1 MNHPSV
7 YVLDISV
14 LLYTPDAIFDFPM
27 KEVLLP
33 VSILDA
39 LEPLRQDLGEKGRVA
54 NLVSKILD
62 ECRQLGNLVEGVSLP
77 NGGKLRIELADPETE
92 AIPFSF
98 NSRNPSNRILA
109 VAWLL
114 SRENKDVVFVS
125 RDENLRTKANTLN
138 VPTISYKGRRRD
150 DSNLYSGI
158 HHCEVSKKKLR
169 NLNQQSFISIEEV
182 KSELDENIK
191 FFPNQGL
198 LLNNP
203 EVPEE
208 DVLAI
213 YNQSKNK
220 FLTVSKE
227 QGVWGIRPRNLEQR
241 LALALLVDPNI
252 SIVTL
257 SGKAGTG
264 KTLLALAVGLQQM
277 MVDNIYS
284 RMLVSR
290 PIFPMGRDLGF
301 LPGDTQEKLSPWM
314 QPIFDNLELL
324 INNTSEKK
332 SSKQDSYQELMER
345 GMLVVE
351 PLTYIRGRSIPNQ
364 HMIVDEAQNLT
375 PHEMKTIV
383 SRAGD
388 GTKIVLTGDPN
399 QIDNTDVN
407 LSSNGLS
414 TLVER
419 FKGSQLA
426 GHVRFTSV
434 ERSALA
440 ELAANVL

>member
-1 MNHPSV
+1 M
-7 YVLDISV
+7 
-14 LLYTPDAIFDFPM
+14 
-27 KEVLLP
+27 
-33 VSILDA
+33 
-39 LEPLRQDLGEKGRVA
+39 
-54 NLVSKILD
+54 
-62 ECRQLGNLVEGVSLP
+62 
-77 NGGKLRIELADPETE
+77 
-92 AIPFSF
+92 
-98 NSRNPSNRILA
+98 
-109 VAWLL
+109 
-114 SRENKDVVFVS
+114 
-125 RDENLRTKANTLN
+125 
-138 VPTISYKGRRRD
+138 RD

-182 KSELDENIK
+182 RSELDENIK

-332 SSKQDSYQELMER
+332 SSKRDSYQELMER

-399 QIDNTDVN
+399 QIDNTDVY

>member
-109 VAWLL
+109 VAWML

-169 NLNQQSFISIEEV
+169 NLNQQSFISMEEV
-182 KSELDENIK
+182 QSELNENIK

-332 SSKQDSYQELMER
+332 SSKRDSYQELMER

>member
-138 VPTISYKGRRRD
+138 VPTISYQGRRRD

-182 KSELDENIK
+182 RSELDENIK

-277 MVDNIYS
+277 MLENIHS

-332 SSKQDSYQELMER
+332 SSKRDSYQELMER

>member
-125 RDENLRTKANTLN
+125 RDENLRTKANALN
-138 VPTISYKGRRRD
+138 VPTISYQGRMRD

-169 NLNQQSFISIEEV
+169 NLNQQSFISMEEV
-182 KSELDENIK
+182 QSELNENIK

-332 SSKQDSYQELMER
+332 SSKRDSYQELIER

>member
-1 MNHPSV
+1 MNLPSV

-169 NLNQQSFISIEEV
+169 NLNQQSFISMEEV
-182 KSELDENIK
+182 QSELNENIK

-220 FLTVSKE
+220 FLTVSTE

-277 MVDNIYS
+277 MVENIYS

-414 TLVER
+414 TLVES

-440 ELAANVL
+440 ELAANAL

>member
-125 RDENLRTKANTLN
+125 RDENLRTKANALN
-138 VPTISYKGRRRD
+138 VPTISYQGRMRD

-182 KSELDENIK
+182 RSELDENIK

-332 SSKQDSYQELMER
+332 SSKRDSYQELMER

-388 GTKIVLTGDPN
+388 GTKIVLTGDAN

>member
-1 MNHPSV
+1 MNLPSV

-14 LLYTPDAIFDFPM
+14 LLYAPDAIFDFPM

-138 VPTISYKGRRRD
+138 VPTISYQGRRRD

-182 KSELDENIK
+182 QSELDENIK

-332 SSKQDSYQELMER
+332 SSKRDSYQELMER

>member
-138 VPTISYKGRRRD
+138 VPTISYQGRRRD

-182 KSELDENIK
+182 KSELDENIQ

-332 SSKQDSYQELMER
+332 SSKRDSYQELMER

>member
-1 MNHPSV
+1 MNLPSV

-138 VPTISYKGRRRD
+138 VPTISYQGRRRD

-169 NLNQQSFISIEEV
+169 NLNQQSIISIEEV

-332 SSKQDSYQELMER
+332 SSKRDSYQELMER

>member
-138 VPTISYKGRRRD
+138 VPTISYQGPRRD

-158 HHCEVSKKKLR
+158 HNCEVSKKKLR
-169 NLNQQSFISIEEV
+169 NLNQQSFISMEEV
-182 KSELDENIK
+182 QSELNENIK

-332 SSKQDSYQELMER
+332 SSKRDSYQELMER

>member
-169 NLNQQSFISIEEV
+169 NLNQQSFISMEEV
-182 KSELDENIK
+182 QSELNENIK

-332 SSKQDSYQELMER
+332 SSKRDSYQELMER

>member
-182 KSELDENIK
+182 RSELDENIK

-332 SSKQDSYQELMER
+332 SSKRDSYQELIER

>member
-1 MNHPSV
+1 MNQPSV

-98 NSRNPSNRILA
+98 NSRNPSNRIPA

-169 NLNQQSFISIEEV
+169 NLNQQSFISMEEV
-182 KSELDENIK
+182 QSELNENIK

-332 SSKQDSYQELMER
+332 SSKRDSYQELMER

>member
-125 RDENLRTKANTLN
+125 RDENLRTKANALN
-138 VPTISYKGRRRD
+138 VPTISYQGRMRD

-182 KSELDENIK
+182 RSELDENIK

-332 SSKQDSYQELMER
+332 SSKRDSYQELMER

>member
-1 MNHPSV
+1 MNLPSV

-14 LLYTPDAIFDFPM
+14 LLYAPDAIFDFPM

-169 NLNQQSFISIEEV
+169 NLNQQSFISMEEV
-182 KSELDENIK
+182 QSELDENIK

-332 SSKQDSYQELMER
+332 SSKRDSYQELMER

>member
-114 SRENKDVVFVS
+114 SQENKDVVFVS
-125 RDENLRTKANTLN
+125 RDENLRTKANALN
-138 VPTISYKGRRRD
+138 VPTISYQGRMRD

-182 KSELDENIK
+182 RSELDENIK

-332 SSKQDSYQELMER
+332 SSKRDSYQELMER

>member
-54 NLVSKILD
+54 NLVSKMLD

-169 NLNQQSFISIEEV
+169 NLNQQSFISMEEV
-182 KSELDENIK
+182 QSELNENIK

-332 SSKQDSYQELMER
+332 SSKRDSYQELMER

>member
-138 VPTISYKGRRRD
+138 VPTISYQGRRRD

-158 HHCEVSKKKLR
+158 HHCEISKKKLR

-182 KSELDENIK
+182 RSELDENIK

-332 SSKQDSYQELMER
+332 SSKRDSYQELMER

>member
-39 LEPLRQDLGEKGRVA
+39 LEPLRQDIGEKGRVA

-138 VPTISYKGRRRD
+138 VPTISYQGRRRD

-182 KSELDENIK
+182 RSEMDENIK

-332 SSKQDSYQELMER
+332 SSKRDSYQELMER

>member
-1 MNHPSV
+1 MNLPSV

-62 ECRQLGNLVEGVSLP
+62 ECRQLGNLVEGVNLP

-138 VPTISYKGRRRD
+138 VPTISYQGRRRD

-182 KSELDENIK
+182 KSELDENIQ
-191 FFPNQGL
+191 FFPNKGL

-332 SSKQDSYQELMER
+332 SSKRDSYQELMER

-414 TLVER
+414 NLVER
-419 FKGSQLA
+419 FKDSQLA

>member
-1 MNHPSV
+1 MNLPSV

-62 ECRQLGNLVEGVSLP
+62 ECRQLGNLVEGVTLP

-138 VPTISYKGRRRD
+138 VPTISYQGRMRD

-332 SSKQDSYQELMER
+332 SSKRDSYQELMER

-426 GHVRFTSV
+426 GHVRFTRV

>member
-182 KSELDENIK
+182 RSELDENIK

-332 SSKQDSYQELMER
+332 SSKRDSYQELMER

>member
-138 VPTISYKGRRRD
+138 VPTISYQGRRRD

-169 NLNQQSFISIEEV
+169 NLNQQSFISMEEV
-182 KSELDENIK
+182 QSELGENIK

>member
-138 VPTISYKGRRRD
+138 VPTISYQGRRRD

-169 NLNQQSFISIEEV
+169 NLNQQSFISMEEV
-182 KSELDENIK
+182 QSELNENIK

-332 SSKQDSYQELMER
+332 SSKRDSYQELMER

>member
-138 VPTISYKGRRRD
+138 VPTISYQGPRRD

>member
-332 SSKQDSYQELMER
+332 SSKRDSYQELMER

>member
-77 NGGKLRIELADPETE
+77 NGGKLRIELAEPETE

-98 NSRNPSNRILA
+98 NSRNTSNRILA

-169 NLNQQSFISIEEV
+169 NLNQQSFISMEEV
-182 KSELDENIK
+182 QSELDENIK

-332 SSKQDSYQELMER
+332 SSKRDSYQELMER

>member
-77 NGGKLRIELADPETE
+77 NGGKLRIELADPEAE

-138 VPTISYKGRRRD
+138 VPTISYQGRRRD

-169 NLNQQSFISIEEV
+169 NLNQQSFISMEEV
-182 KSELDENIK
+182 QSELNENIK

-332 SSKQDSYQELMER
+332 SSKRDSYQELMER

>member
-54 NLVSKILD
+54 NLISKILD

-125 RDENLRTKANTLN
+125 RDENLRTKANALN
-138 VPTISYKGRRRD
+138 VPTISYQGRMRD

-182 KSELDENIK
+182 RSELDENIK

-332 SSKQDSYQELMER
+332 SSKRDSYQELMER

>member
-1 MNHPSV
+1 MNLPSV

-125 RDENLRTKANTLN
+125 RDENLRTKANALN
-138 VPTISYKGRRRD
+138 VPTISYQGRMRD

-332 SSKQDSYQELMER
+332 SSKRDSYQELMER

>member
-125 RDENLRTKANTLN
+125 RDENIRTKANTLN

-169 NLNQQSFISIEEV
+169 NLNQQSFISMEEV
-182 KSELDENIK
+182 QSELNENIK

-208 DVLAI
+208 DILAI

-332 SSKQDSYQELMER
+332 SSKRDSYQELMER

>member
-98 NSRNPSNRILA
+98 DSRNPSNRILA

-169 NLNQQSFISIEEV
+169 NLNQQSFISMEEV
-182 KSELDENIK
+182 QSELNENIK

-332 SSKQDSYQELMER
+332 SSKRDSYQELMER

>member
-1 MNHPSV
+1 MNLPSV

-138 VPTISYKGRRRD
+138 VPTISYQGRRRD

-182 KSELDENIK
+182 QSELDENIK

-332 SSKQDSYQELMER
+332 SSKRDSYQELMER